1 MTLRVCDCI
10 SDITTD
16 IDLEAKWDARDAD
29 ASVAK
34 CIAAVTECLKSDAP
48 NFTQIQRAHLHQ
60 ILLSLRHGHLAVREL
75 LRPENEQPLSVNVM
89 PLVRAQIET
98 LYAICLIIENPEAL
112 TNYEKDGWKKLFVRH
127 ITMREECRRLPRVVK
142 GLADVEEWLEKLRTF
157 SGVTDIEKQTI
168 EAQELGVPLPG
179 GTMPVAIS
187 AFPTPRRVINQVTD
201 ADRKRMLM
209 RLYPEYQFL
218 CGFVHFSPATVT
230 LTSLLDSRQP
240 FRKMFTTGQ
249 IAETW
254 QKEIAGPAMWL
265 NVISVI
271 QCCSEFIEIYP
282 NDVELAKCCVE
293 AWKPLSENT
302 FIGRVIWG
310 LRTRRLL
317 GAIS

>member
-1 MTLRVCDCI
+1 MAIRICDVI
-10 SDITTD
+10 SDIATD
-16 IDLEAKWDARDAD
+16 IDLEAKWDAREAD

-34 CIAAVTECLKSDAP
+34 CVAAVTECLKSHAP
-48 NFTQIQRAHLHQ
+48 NFTEIQRAHLHQ
-60 ILLSLRHGHLAVREL
+60 ILLATRHGHFAVREL

-98 LYAICLIIENPEAL
+98 LYAICLIIETPGAL
-112 TNYEKDGWKKLFVRH
+112 SNYEKDGWKKLFIRH
-127 ITMREECRRLPRVVK
+127 VVMREECRSLSRVTK
-142 GLADVEEWLEKLRTF
+142 GLAEVEEWLEKLRIF
-157 SGVTDIEKQTI
+157 SGVTNIEKQTI
-168 EAQELGVPLPG
+168 EAQELGVPLPP
-179 GTMPVAIS
+179 GTVPAPIS
-187 AFPTPRRVINQVTD
+187 AFPTPKRVIHRVTD
-201 ADRKRMLM
+201 PDRKRMLL

-249 IAETW
+249 ITETW

-271 QCCSEFIEIYP
+271 QSCTEFLAIYP
-282 NDVELAKCCVE
+282 NNVELARCCVE

-302 FIGRVIWG
+302 FIGRVLWG
-310 LRTRRLL
+310 LRTRKLL

>member
-1 MTLRVCDCI
+1 MTIRIRDCI
-10 SDITTD
+10 CNINTD

-34 CIAAVTECLKSDAP
+34 CIAAVTESLKSPTP
-48 NFTQIQRAHLHQ
+48 NFTQEQRGHLHQ

-98 LYAICLIIENPEAL
+98 LYAICLIIENPQAL
-112 TNYEKDGWKKLFVRH
+112 ANYEKDGWKKLFIRH
-127 ITMREECRRLPRVVK
+127 IAMREECHTLQRVTK
-142 GLADVEEWLEKLRTF
+142 GLAAVEEWLEKLRVL
-157 SGVTDIEKQTI
+157 SGITDIEKQTI
-168 EAQELGVPLPG
+168 EAQELGIPLPAGTVPLNIP
-179 GTMPVAIS
+179 
-187 AFPTPRRVINQVTD
+187 AFPTPARVITQVTNP
-201 ADRKRMLM
+201 DRKRMLM

-218 CGFVHFSPATVT
+218 CGFVHFSPATVH

-254 QKEIAGPAMWL
+254 HKEIADPAMWL

-271 QCCSEFIEIYP
+271 QCCTEFLAVYP
-282 NDVELAKCCVE
+282 YDVELARCSAE

-302 FIGRVIWG
+302 FIGRVIWE
-310 LRTRRLL
+310 LRTRKLL
-317 GAIS
+317 GAIK

>member
-1 MTLRVCDCI
+1 MTLRICDCI

-16 IDLEAKWDARDAD
+16 IDLEARWDARDAD

-34 CIAAVTECLKSDAP
+34 CVAAVTDCLKSDAP
-48 NFTQIQRAHLHQ
+48 NFTEIQRAHLHQ
-60 ILLSLRHGHLAVREL
+60 IFLSIRHGHFAVREL

-89 PLVRAQIET
+89 PLVRAQVET
-98 LYAICLIIENPEAL
+98 LYAICLIIESPEAL

-127 ITMREECRRLPRVVK
+127 IAMREECRRLPRVVK

-157 SGVTDIEKQTI
+157 SGVTDVEKQTV
-168 EAQELGVPLPG
+168 EAQELGVPLPS
-179 GTMPVAIS
+179 GTKPVAIS
-187 AFPTPRRVINQVTD
+187 AFPTPKRVINQVTD
-201 ADRKRMLM
+201 PNRKRMLM

-249 IAETW
+249 ITEMW
-254 QKEIAGPAMWL
+254 QKEIVGPAMWL

-271 QCCSEFIEIYP
+271 QCCSEFLAIYS
-282 NDVELAKCCVE
+282 NDVELARCCVE

-310 LRTRRLL
+310 LRTRKLL